1 MERDNK
7 AHVHS
12 AVFLNNKEV
21 RDNGKYGHRRESRD
35 NHSEQSKGDRERHVS
50 YGISFRCN
58 LKQIQMKFSPKGIQ
72 PHRFRKETSGHQEN

>member
-35 NHSEQSKGDRERHVS
+35 NHSEQSKGDRERQVS
-50 YGISFRCN
+50 CDITCRCN
-58 LKQIQMKFSPKGIQ
+58 LKMDTNEVLSQRDSASQ
-72 PHRFRKETSGHQEN
+72 T